1 MEELVKGNFVPH
13 LNIFFPLKFS
23 GLFLRIWEII
33 GAALEEQDGTGAALE
48 QQGSSWWSSPVAFVF
63 RQLQI
68 TPLEDVLS
76 RFVDQDCRF
85 KKKSGL

>member
-1 MEELVKGNFVPH
+1 M
-13 LNIFFPLKFS
+13 KFS
-23 GLFLRIWEII
+23 GLLLRIWEII
-33 GAALEEQDGTGAALE
+33 GAALEEEDGAGAALE
-48 QQGSSWWSSPVAFVF
+48 QQGSYCWSSLVAFVF

-85 KKKSGL
+85 KKKKKWLIKL